1 MQSEKYLLAG
11 LKLTLMMNRQSKA
24 QQSVMLYW
32 PILMFFTTVVVKLNW
47 VKDVENSRAFT
58 LATTDSVSIRSKSK
72 QTSAKFFFVS
82 KWPDLVFKTQNET

>member
-24 QQSVMLYW
+24 QQSVTLYW

-72 QTSAKFFFVS
+72 QCKIFLCIKMARPCF
-82 KWPDLVFKTQNET
+82 QNTK